1 MAKQVSQITI
11 PIKYLTNTKAL
22 GKAQSSFSKFGRA
35 VAGIG
40 AASVAAIGAIGTAAV
55 RMSADFETSFA
66 KIQGLVGVSKES
78 IGQLEEAA
86 RTLGPQFGKSANE
99 AADALFFITS
109 AGLRGAAATEVLEA
123 SLKGAAI
130 GLGETKTIADLAT
143 SAVNAYGEANLS
155 GTQAVD
161 TLTEAVR
168 LGKLEPAELAQS
180 MGQVLP
186 IASNLGVSF
195 QEVGAA
201 FAGMSKTGTDAAK
214 ASTQLRGILNTLA
227 KPTVGADKALAEMG
241 TSAAELRQQIR
252 DEGLFAT
259 LEGLTTAFD
268 GNIEATTEVFGNV
281 RALSGVL
288 DLMGAQVDDNRELFN
303 KMTDDL
309 GVLDEAFEITSE
321 TVAFKFDKAMETAKA
336 SLLPVGDV
344 LLDIGSKLLD
354 SLMPA
359 IEGLAPLLEETFAH
373 LEQPLVDL
381 AGVLPSVMTAIAPLL
396 PLIGQ
401 IAAIFVDLVNA
412 ALPVFNALLNAIVP
426 ILEALIPPLAVF
438 IEELMAMLG
447 PSLVTIIEQLTPL
460 IEQLL
465 PIFLTLWEAL
475 SPVVLLFIE
484 TFLPLIESILPLFV
498 TIIELAVL
506 PMLQMF
512 AEFVGQTL
520 PMALGVLQD
529 MGLLPTLEATQTF
542 AQGMGDVITAL
553 QTFLTTRINA
563 IIGGFEQL
571 ANSVINVVNSLIQ
584 AGKELPGRAGALF
597 ENVREL
603 KPVTFTRVEVPGK
616 FDRMTFP
623 EVDVAG
629 IGGNVG
635 GFQRGQLASIQRRQE
650 ALAGVQSLIAGD
662 SGFFDAGFRSRGL
675 PAASGFRSLGIP
687 EFANGGIV
695 TSPTIGLVGEAGPEA
710 VIPLDRAR
718 AGTVINVTVNAGMGT
733 NGAQVGE
740 QIVRAIKKY
749 ERHSGPVFVSA

>member
-1 MAKQVSQITI
+1 VARSVSQITI

-22 GKAQSSFSKFGRA
+22 GKAQSSFGKFGRA
-35 VAGIG
+35 IGGIG

-55 RMSADFETSFA
+55 RMSSEFETSFA
-66 KIQGLVGVSKES
+66 KIQGLVGVSAEA
-78 IGQLEEAA
+78 IGELEDAA

-109 AGLRGAAATEVLEA
+109 AGLRGADATNVLEA

-130 GLGETKTIADLAT
+130 GLGDTKTIADLAT
-143 SAVNAYGEANLS
+143 SAVNAYGAANLN

-168 LGKLEPAELAQS
+168 EGKLEPAELAQS
-180 MGQVLP
+180 MGSVLP
-186 IASNLGVSF
+186 IASAMGVGF
-195 QEVGAA
+195 DEVGAA
-201 FAGMSKTGTDAAK
+201 MAAMSRTGTDASQ
-214 ASTQLRGILNTLA
+214 ASTQLRGIMNSIIKPTKEAEDTLA
-227 KPTVGADKALAEMG
+227 GLGLSAEGLREQMG
-241 TSAAELRQQIR
+241 T
-252 DEGLFAT
+252 EGLLPT
-259 LEGLTTAFD
+259 LETLTTAFD
-268 GNIEATTEVFGNV
+268 GNIEATAQVFGNV
-281 RALSGVL
+281 RALTGVL
-288 DLMGAQVDDNRELFN
+288 DLMGPNVEGTRQIFAN
-303 KMTDDL
+303 MTDDV
-309 GVLDEAFEITSE
+309 GALDEAFGITSE
-321 TVAFKFDKAMETAKA
+321 TVAFKFDRAMETARS

-354 SLMPA
+354 SLMPS
-359 IEGLAPLLEETFAH
+359 IEMLAPILEETFAH
-373 LEQPLVDL
+373 LEEPLLDL
-381 AGVLPSVMTAIAPLL
+381 VGILPDLLSSLSPVL

-412 ALPVFNALLNAIVP
+412 ALPVFNALLDAIVP
-426 ILEALIPPLAVF
+426 ILEALIPPLVVF

-447 PSLVTIIEQLTPL
+447 PALVTIIEQLTPL

-475 SPVVLLFIE
+475 SPIVLLFIE
-484 TFLPLIESILPLFV
+484 TFLPIVEAILPLFV
-498 TIIELAVL
+498 TILETLVL
-506 PMLQMF
+506 PVLQVF
-512 AEFVGQTL
+512 ADFVAQTL
-520 PMALGVLQD
+520 PGALGILQD

-662 SGFFDAGFRSRGL
+662 SGFFEAGFRSRGL

-695 TSPTIGLVGEAGPEA
+695 NRPTIGLIGEAGPEA
-710 VIPLDRAR
+710 IIPLDRAR
-718 AGTVINVTVNAGMGT
+718 GGTTINVTVNAGLGT

-740 QIVRAIKKY
+740 EIVRAIKKY